1 MKVLSIICQKGGTAK
16 TTTAINLAVEAQ
28 ANGLET
34 VIIDLDPQV
43 SAFDWKDLRGDEAP
57 NVASVPVPHLER
69 TLKAARDGGADL
81 VIIDTAGR
89 TNDAATAAARAA
101 DAILVPM
108 QPSLVD
114 LKTLQATL
122 DVIRASGN
130 EAAPVRVVL
139 SRVKAAGTR
148 HEDTASL
155 LKTQHHMGVC
165 PVMMGDRFT
174 YQDAYGH
181 GKGVTEL
188 DPGSKAAQEVR
199 DLFKFTCQLL
209 NISTSQE
216 GESNGQGTK
225 RHASRAA

>member
-28 ANGLET
+28 ASGLET

-43 SAFDWKDLRGDEAP
+43 SAFDWKDIRGEEAAP

-69 TLKAARDGGADL
+69 TLKAAREGGADL

-130 EAAPVRVVL
+130 TEAPVRVVL

-148 HEDTASL
+148 HEDTASFL
-155 LKTQHHMGVC
+155 QSEHHMGVC

-174 YQDAYGH
+174 YQDAYAH
-181 GKGVTEL
+181 GQGVTEL
-188 DPGSKAAQEVR
+188 DPSSKAAQEVR
-199 DLFKFTCQLL
+199 DLYKFTCQLL
-209 NISTSQE
+209 NIATSQE
-216 GESNGQGTK
+216 GKTHEQAK
-225 RHASRAA
+225 RPSARVA